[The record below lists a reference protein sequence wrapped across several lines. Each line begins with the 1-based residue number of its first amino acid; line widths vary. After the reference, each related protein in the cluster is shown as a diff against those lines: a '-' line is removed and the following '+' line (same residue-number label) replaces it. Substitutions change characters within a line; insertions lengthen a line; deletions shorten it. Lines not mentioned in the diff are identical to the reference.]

1 MKPEKKLRRLN
12 HLVHKYDMMLDI
24 YFRSY
29 KKDKPNYNLIA
40 YFDERIE
47 SYSDFGDSHSV
58 EWFKAFS
65 EIKEIFV
72 ELSLTQEEYFEICRT
87 ERKKVNDAQD
97 LLRVNN
103 LKETR
108 DNKGVYVG
116 SGWSNANKIRYPKK
130 ARSKRTWSIFYKMF
144 PRLAESDMFDGQ
156 TSKKMK

>member
-1 MKPEKKLRRLN
+1 MKQEKKLRRLK
-12 HLVHKYDMMLDI
+12 HLVHKYDMMLAI

-29 KKDKPNYNLIA
+29 EKGKLNYDLIA

-47 SYSDFGDSHSV
+47 SYSDFGDSRSV

-65 EIKEIFV
+65 EIKALV
-72 ELSLTQEEYFEICRT
+72 LDLSLTKEEYFKICT
-87 ERKKVNDAQD
+87 EERKKINDAQD

-116 SGWSNANKIRYPKK
+116 SGGSNKNRIRYPKK
-130 ARSKRTWSIFYKMF
+130 ARSKRVWRIFYEMF
-144 PRLAESDMFDGQ
+144 PNLV
-156 TSKKMK
+156 KK

>member
-1 MKPEKKLRRLN
+1 MNEKRKLRRLN

-65 EIKEIFV
+65 EIKELV
-72 ELSLTQEEYFEICRT
+72 LDLSLTKEQYFELT
-87 ERKKVNDAQD
+87 AAERKKVNDAQD

-116 SGWSNANKIRYPKK
+116 SGWSNKNNIRYPKK
-130 ARSKRTWSIFYKMF
+130 ARSKRTWRIFYKMF
-144 PRLAESDMFDGQ
+144 PHAAKQVQ
-156 TSKKMK
+156 TNENK